1 MNEGCA
7 LKPNNLGMNILHM
20 AIVNENLLLIEHL
33 LRVSSRNDSVNTKFG
48 REELKGML
56 FSFGICSNEIL
67 KNLA

>member
-1 MNEGCA
+1 
-7 LKPNNLGMNILHM
+7 MNILHM